1 MKGLIF
7 FSFIFLAEVSVAQ
20 VDTTRNLRAFPL
32 TDYMVELNDST
43 KLVQI
48 KVPAGF
54 DIIEQQIGLIRGVIR
69 TAKTD
74 TAQKGYGRCHLIK
87 GEYYYFAIS
96 HSISGVA
103 IKEGDLLYTFVK
115 QSPVYNG
122 QIMKL
127 ASHYISL
134 QNVYEKTLYD
144 PINIYYQWEK
154 FDEKELID
162 SMVADIKFTGNYFQA
177 NNPSMDVLAKDGQF
191 KGKKTF
197 AVMKACEPAYV
208 KDFLDYV
215 IARPRLY
222 AGIEWK
228 ISEIFATWVSEGAPT
243 LIKE

>member
-48 KVPAGF
+48 KVSAGF
-54 DIIEQQIGLIRGVIR
+54 SIKEQQLGLIKGVYKI
-69 TAKTD
+69 AKTD

-87 GEYYYFAIS
+87 GEYYYFTIS
-96 HSISGVA
+96 HNKSGVA
-103 IKEGDLLYTFVK
+103 LKEGDLLYTFVK